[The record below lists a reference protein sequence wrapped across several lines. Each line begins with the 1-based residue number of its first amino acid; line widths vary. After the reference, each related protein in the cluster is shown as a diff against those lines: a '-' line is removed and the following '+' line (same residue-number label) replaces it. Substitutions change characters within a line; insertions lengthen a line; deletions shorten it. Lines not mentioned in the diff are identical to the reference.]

1 MSIPQ
6 QDLQQLR
13 EFLSVYNILT
23 EKCFGSCIRDY
34 NSRNL
39 TEAEDNCVSRCI
51 DKQMRVNRRLMLV
64 FAEQAPKILF
74 KQGEPTPTDL
84 ASMSI
89 VSEHGFRLD
98 GRRPHQIRNISA
110 SLGTIRD
117 AEGSAYFEQGGT
129 KVLCVVYGPYEGKR
143 SKQLEDR
150 CVINCIFSMT
160 RFAGVERR
168 QRVRADRKSME
179 IERLIEKTFEG
190 AVLTH
195 LFPTSQIDIYC
206 QILQSD
212 GSHLA
217 ACVNAASLAMSDAG
231 IPMKGLVAAATC
243 SIVDGQPVVD
253 VNQREET
260 DILPRLTLATLRGED
275 EVVLVELQNRVHVD
289 HLPALMAAAKDTC
302 KGVHECIC
310 AVIVDR
316 LHRGAYFHR

>member
-1 MSIPQ
+1 
-6 QDLQQLR
+6 
-13 EFLSVYNILT
+13 
-23 EKCFGSCIRDY
+23 
-34 NSRNL
+34 
-39 TEAEDNCVSRCI
+39 
-51 DKQMRVNRRLMLV
+51 
-64 FAEQAPKILF
+64 
-74 KQGEPTPTDL
+74 
-84 ASMSI
+84 MSI

-129 KVLCVVYGPYEGKR
+129 KILCAVYGPYEGKR

-150 CVINCIFSMT
+150 CVINYFELLCATPSMALGKYCFISSMT

-168 QRVRADRKSME
+168 QRVKADRKSME

-206 QILQSD
+206 QIIQSD

-275 EVVLVELQNRVHVD
+275 EVVLVELQNRVHMD

-310 AVIVDR
+310 AAIVDQ
-316 LHRGAYFHR
+316 LENGAFFLR

>member
-1 MSIPQ
+1 
-6 QDLQQLR
+6 
-13 EFLSVYNILT
+13 
-23 EKCFGSCIRDY
+23 
-34 NSRNL
+34 
-39 TEAEDNCVSRCI
+39 
-51 DKQMRVNRRLMLV
+51 
-64 FAEQAPKILF
+64 
-74 KQGEPTPTDL
+74 
-84 ASMSI
+84 MSI
-89 VSEHGFRLD
+89 VSEHGFRQD

-129 KVLCVVYGPYEGKR
+129 KILCAVYGPYEGKR

-150 CVINCIFSMT
+150 CLLCATLSLMLRKCCSTSSMT

-168 QRVRADRKSME
+168 QRVKADRKSME

-206 QILQSD
+206 QIIQSD

-310 AVIVDR
+310 AAIVDQ
-316 LHRGAYFHR
+316 LENGAFFLR

>member
-1 MSIPQ
+1 M
-6 QDLQQLR
+6 
-13 EFLSVYNILT
+13 N
-23 EKCFGSCIRDY
+23 
-34 NSRNL
+34 
-39 TEAEDNCVSRCI
+39 
-51 DKQMRVNRRLMLV
+51 
-64 FAEQAPKILF
+64 
-74 KQGEPTPTDL
+74 
-84 ASMSI
+84 I

-98 GRRPHQIRNISA
+98 GRRPHQIRNINV

-117 AEGSAYFEQGGT
+117 AEGSAYLEQGGT
-129 KVLCVVYGPYEGKR
+129 KVLCAVYGPFEGKR
-143 SKQLEDR
+143 SRQLEDR
-150 CVINCIFSMT
+150 CTINCMFSMT

-168 QRVRADRKSME
+168 QRIRADRKSME
-179 IERLIEKTFEG
+179 IERLIEKAFEG

-195 LFPTSQIDIYC
+195 LYPMSQIDIYC
-206 QILQSD
+206 QIIQSD

-231 IPMKGLVAAATC
+231 IPMKGIVAAATC

-275 EVVLVELQNRVHVD
+275 EVVLVELQNRVHID

-310 AVIVDR
+310 AAVVDQ
-316 LHRGAYFHR
+316 LQNGAILLK

>member
-1 MSIPQ
+1 
-6 QDLQQLR
+6 
-13 EFLSVYNILT
+13 
-23 EKCFGSCIRDY
+23 
-34 NSRNL
+34 
-39 TEAEDNCVSRCI
+39 
-51 DKQMRVNRRLMLV
+51 
-64 FAEQAPKILF
+64 
-74 KQGEPTPTDL
+74 
-84 ASMSI
+84 MSI

-98 GRRPHQIRNISA
+98 GRRPQQIRNISA

-129 KVLCVVYGPYEGKR
+129 KVVLCAVYGPYEGKK

-150 CVINCIFSMT
+150 CVINCVFSMT

-190 AVLTH
+190 AVLVH
-195 LFPTSQIDIYC
+195 LFPTSQIDIFC
-206 QILQSD
+206 QIIQSD

-231 IPMKGLVAAATC
+231 IPMKGLVAASTC

-253 VNQREET
+253 INQREET
-260 DILPRLTLATLRGED
+260 DLLPRLTLATLRGED

-289 HLPALMAAAKDTC
+289 QLPALLAAAKDTC

-310 AVIVDR
+310 AAIVDELDKR
-316 LHRGAYFHR
+316 AFFLR

>member
-1 MSIPQ
+1 M
-6 QDLQQLR
+6 
-13 EFLSVYNILT
+13 SVYNILT
-23 EKCFGSCIRDY
+23 EKCFGSCVREY
-34 NSRNL
+34 NTHNL
-39 TEAEDNCVSRCI
+39 TSAEDDCVSRCI

-64 FAEQAPKILF
+64 FAEQAPKLLF
-74 KQGEPTPTDL
+74 KQGEATPTEAIKASAKAAKEVEKL
-84 ASMSI
+84 AKQA
-89 VSEHGFRLD
+89 EDQPHGFRLD
-98 GRRPHQIRNISA
+98 GRRPHQIRNISVA
-110 SLGTIRD
+110 LGTVQE

-129 KVLCVVYGPYEGKR
+129 KILCAVYGPFEGKR
-143 SKQLEDR
+143 SRQLEDR
-150 CVINCIFSMT
+150 CAINCIFSMT

-168 QRVRADRKSME
+168 QRIRADRKSME

-195 LFPTSQIDIYC
+195 LFPLSQIDIYC
-206 QILQSD
+206 QIIQSD

-231 IPMKGLVAAATC
+231 IPMKGIVAAATC

-275 EVVLVELQNRVHVD
+275 EVVLVELQNRVHID

-310 AVIVDR
+310 AAVVDQ
-316 LHRGAYFHR
+316 LENGAFLLR

>member
-1 MSIPQ
+1 MNIA
-6 QDLQQLR
+6 QDNLQQLR

-23 EKCFGSCIRDY
+23 EKCFASCIRDY
-34 NSRNL
+34 NSHKL
-39 TEAEDNCVSRCI
+39 TDAEDTCVSRC
-51 DKQMRVNRRLMLV
+51 N
-64 FAEQAPKILF
+64 
-74 KQGEPTPTDL
+74 
-84 ASMSI
+84 
-89 VSEHGFRLD
+89 
-98 GRRPHQIRNISA
+98 
-110 SLGTIRD
+110 
-117 AEGSAYFEQGGT
+117 
-129 KVLCVVYGPYEGKR
+129 
-143 SKQLEDR
+143 
-150 CVINCIFSMT
+150 MT

-179 IERLIEKTFEG
+179 IERLIQKTFEG

-206 QILQSD
+206 QIIQSD

-289 HLPALMAAAKDTC
+289 HLPALLAAAKDTC

-310 AVIVDR
+310 AAIVDQLENR
-316 LHRGAYFHR
+316 AFFLR

>member
-1 MSIPQ
+1 
-6 QDLQQLR
+6 
-13 EFLSVYNILT
+13 
-23 EKCFGSCIRDY
+23 
-34 NSRNL
+34 
-39 TEAEDNCVSRCI
+39 
-51 DKQMRVNRRLMLV
+51 
-64 FAEQAPKILF
+64 
-74 KQGEPTPTDL
+74 
-84 ASMSI
+84 MSI

-129 KVLCVVYGPYEGKR
+129 KILCAVYGPYEGKR

-150 CVINCIFSMT
+150 C
-160 RFAGVERR
+160 
-168 QRVRADRKSME
+168 
-179 IERLIEKTFEG
+179 
-190 AVLTH
+190 
-195 LFPTSQIDIYC
+195 
-206 QILQSD
+206 SD

-310 AVIVDR
+310 AAIVDQ
-316 LHRGAYFHR
+316 LENGAFFLR